1 MGQFRSWD
9 ELSELEQLQCIYSDD
24 YKDVY
29 GFRPRLCASKWN
41 DVQWLKDQLN
51 SLENV
56 DDAIDNRRH

>member
-9 ELSELEQLQCIYSDD
+9 ELSELEQLQEIYSDT